1 MAKIFRIHEADNV
14 AVAVEAIAKGETVT
28 LAGEN
33 YTAAS
38 DIPAGHKMAIQDI
51 RAGEKV
57 IKYGFPIG
65 TAR

>member
-1 MAKIFRIHEADNV
+1 MAKIFRIHVEDNV
-14 AVAVEAIAKGETVT
+14 AVAVEAIAKGERVM
-28 LAGEN
+28 LAGES